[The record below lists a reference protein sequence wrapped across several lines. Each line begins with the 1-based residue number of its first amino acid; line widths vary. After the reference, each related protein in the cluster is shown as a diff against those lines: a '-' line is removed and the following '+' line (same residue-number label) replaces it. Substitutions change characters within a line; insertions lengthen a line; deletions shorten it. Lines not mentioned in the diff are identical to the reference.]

1 MNNLSPI
8 DLKDKLVNVTIGG
21 TSDSVNLVEK
31 AQVFTEYIQ
40 RAFPEVEVLNVIPT
54 NTAAALNSVS
64 GIIQLRFPDGEE
76 KEVFGKI
83 HIESNTKSISP
94 LGAEKEYANAEKL
107 ADAGWPVLE
116 PIAVSKT
123 KEYPLLLY
131 PVLKE
136 PTLFDILEESY
147 TTGIVQLTS
156 QIIERLERY
165 NETIGAKE
173 VKSLRVGSSIEA
185 MNAPVQALFLKRIE
199 KGGRIDQ
206 WYTAETMFNLPG
218 LDSPISWGE
227 LLDTKWVINGIIYST
242 SLRKIIDQARKNLT
256 YQDEKETFL
265 TLSHGDDH
273 AGNIRLTDSPI
284 VFDPA
289 FAGWNPVSLGI
300 KALAHTGFLPSAGMY
315 YSPKGLS
322 CVYKKDTNT
331 ISVEI
336 NIKDLPT
343 IQIQEV
349 LVKQIVN
356 LRIIP
361 ILKALKEKNGNIE
374 KEVQVIKNAMS
385 CCALLTVNIAK
396 LLEQSDGRAI
406 GLLPITIMFNELK
419 GLPMLEYVSKQV
431 DELSKKE
438 NN

>member
-1 MNNLSPI
+1 MNNLSSI
-8 DLKDKLVNVTIGG
+8 DLKDKLISVTIGG

-40 RAFPEVEVLNVIPT
+40 RSFPDFQVLNVIPT
-54 NTAAALNSVS
+54 NTAAALNSIS
-64 GIIQLRFPDGEE
+64 GIIKIKFPDGVE

-156 QIIERLERY
+156 QIIESLERY

-173 VKSLRVGSSIEA
+173 AKSLRVGSSTEA

-206 WYTAETMFNLPG
+206 WYTTETMFNLPG
-218 LDSPISWGE
+218 LDNSISWEE
-227 LLDTKWVINGIIYST
+227 LLDTKWVINGVIYNT
-242 SLRKIIDQARKNLT
+242 SLGKIIDQARKNLT
-256 YQDEKETFL
+256 YRDEKETFL
-265 TLSHGDDH
+265 IQSHGDDH
-273 AGNIRLTDSPI
+273 AGNVRLTDSPI

-289 FAGWNPVSLGI
+289 FAGWNPVSLDI
-300 KALAHTGFLPSAGMY
+300 KALAHTGFLPSAAMY
-315 YSPKGLS
+315 YSPKGLD
-322 CVYKKDTNT
+322 CVYKQNADA

-343 IQIQEV
+343 VQIQEV
-349 LVKQIVN
+349 LVKQIVD
-356 LRIIP
+356 LRIVP
-361 ILKALKEKNGNIE
+361 ILKAVKEKGGNVE
-374 KEVQVIKNAMS
+374 KEVQRIKDAMS

-396 LLEQSDGRAI
+396 LLEQNDGRAI
-406 GLLPITIMFNELK
+406 GLLPIAIMLNELK

-431 DELSKKE
+431 NELSKKE
-438 NN
+438 SN